1 MNSNLGL
8 SILTFV
14 LLCKRFQI
22 TEVWADNLEE
32 EFERIRDVV
41 ENYQYV
47 AMDTEFPGIVARPAG
62 NCMEY
67 NYQTVKCNVDL
78 LKVIQLGI
86 TFADSQGNLA
96 DGTSTWQFNFSF
108 DLDRDMYA
116 QDSIDFLKQSGIDFD
131 QQQKKGISLQD
142 FGELI
147 MSSGLVMN
155 EDVKW
160 ISFHGCYDFGYLL
173 KLLTCAP
180 LPVSE
185 AQFFELLHDF
195 FPALYDIKFLL
206 KNVRNLNIN
215 GGQSLQKIADHLNVK
230 RIGRQHQAGSD
241 SLVTKKLRFE
251 SSNRMNYV
259 EMVICRSFFKL
270 METYFD
276 NQIDD
281 SKFSGVIYGLGATAL
296 PKHSR
301 SALETLHSSM
311 SGVTATATISVGL
324 HDDTSLMSP
333 LDLNPYTLTSNG
345 YCNAPSSNC
354 NVPSPVLVAS
364 PIYHPPSAGVPALS
378 LNSTGGSGGPTHLQ
392 QLPVSIVDLPPSFA
406 QSTSHSAAISSL
418 SLSSASHIQQSS
430 VVSSSNGGISHPHLS
445 HMLYGGASAN
455 AVSSDFI
462 DPASIHMQQQQL
474 NVHIQEMHWNS
485 FNMEDLSTQNVAFG
499 NAPSGSMNFVDRMLV
514 MDGHSNENTI

>member
-1 MNSNLGL
+1 MNGYH
-8 SILTFV
+8 V
-14 LLCKRFQI
+14 DPRKFQI

-41 ENYQYV
+41 EHYQYV

-96 DGTSTWQFNFSF
+96 DGTSTWQFNFCF

-180 LPVSE
+180 LPLSE

-241 SLVTKKLRFE
+241 SLVT
-251 SSNRMNYV
+251 
-259 EMVICRSFFKL
+259 CRSFFKL

-281 SKFSGVIYGLGATAL
+281 SKFSGVIYGLGAAVL
-296 PKHSR
+296 PKHLR
-301 SALETLHSSM
+301 SPLDTLD
-311 SGVTATATISVGL
+311 SGICGVNATAAMSAAL
-324 HDDTSLMSP
+324 HDEASMMSP
-333 LDLNPYTLTSNG
+333 LDLNPYTLTPNG
-345 YCNAPSSNC
+345 YCNVPSSNC
-354 NVPSPVLVAS
+354 NVSSPVLVAS
-364 PIYHPPSAGVPALS
+364 PIYHPSNSGVPALS
-378 LNSTGGSGGPTHLQ
+378 LNSTRGGGPSTLLQ
-392 QLPVSIVDLPPSFA
+392 QLPVSIVDLAPSLA
-406 QSTSHSAAISSL
+406 PSTSHNAVLSSL
-418 SLSSASHIQQSS
+418 SLPSAPHIQQSS
-430 VVSSSNGGISHPHLS
+430 ASVSSNGGISHPHLS
-445 HMLYGGASAN
+445 RMFYSGASAN
-455 AVSSDFI
+455 AVASDYI
-462 DPASIHMQQQQL
+462 DPGSIHRQQPQM
-474 NVHIQEMHWNS
+474 NPHIQEMHWNL
-485 FNMEDLSTQNVAFG
+485 FNMEEL
-499 NAPSGSMNFVDRMLV
+499 DRMLV
-514 MDGHSNENTI
+514 LDGHTTDNTV